1 MTDFD
6 YDLFVIGGGSG
17 GIRAS
22 RIASSM
28 GARVAIA
35 ESRYLGGTC
44 VNVGCI
50 PKKLLSYAAHYSDD
64 FEDARG
70 YGWNITDLNMS
81 WQTLLENKN
90 QEISRLN
97 NIYKR
102 ICDSNNVSVLTGTA
116 YITGPNSVL
125 INDEQITAKYL
136 LIATGGWPW
145 VPEYEGSENVITSN
159 EVFSLETL
167 PKRLLVVGGGY
178 IAVEFASI
186 FSRLGCETTL
196 SYRGGA
202 LLNGFDHEIRQFVT
216 NEIGKELTISLN
228 SNISKIVSNNNEL
241 RVIFKSGAELDVDL
255 VVSATGR
262 KPLTL
267 GLGLENV
274 GVEQS
279 ENGAVKVNSS
289 FQTSE
294 PSIYAIGD
302 VIDRVALTPVA
313 LAEGQIVARHLF
325 DGDTVRMG
333 YENIPTAVFCHPNVA
348 TVGLTEQQAMLE
360 GLNIRVFTS
369 SFKELR
375 HTLTGRDQLTM
386 IKIIVDSET
395 DKVIGLHMVGSD
407 AGELVQGFTVAMNAG
422 ATKADFDRT
431 LGIHPT
437 SAEEFVTLRE
447 SRSGI
452 ANSDMN

>member
-22 RIASSM
+22 RIASSL

-50 PKKLLSYAAHYSDD
+50 PKKLFSYAAHYSDD

-70 YGWNITDLNMS
+70 YGWNITDLNIS

-90 QEISRLN
+90 KEISRLN
-97 NIYKR
+97 NIYKG

-196 SYRGGA
+196 SYRGDA

-228 SNISKIVSNNNEL
+228 SNISKILNNNKEL
-241 RVIFKSGAELDVDL
+241 RVIFKSGSALDVDL

-431 LGIHPT
+431 IGIHPT
-437 SAEEFVTLRE
+437 SAEEFVTLRQ

>member
-22 RIASSM
+22 RIASSL

-50 PKKLLSYAAHYSDD
+50 PKKLFSYAAHYSDD

-81 WQTLLENKN
+81 WQTLVENKN
-90 QEISRLN
+90 KEINRLN
-97 NIYKR
+97 NIYKG

-196 SYRGGA
+196 SYRGDA

-228 SNISKIVSNNNEL
+228 SNISKIVNNNNEL
-241 RVIFKSGAELDVDL
+241 TVIFQSGAELDVDL

-294 PSIYAIGD
+294 PSIYAVGD

-348 TVGLTEQQAMLE
+348 TVGLTEQQAMLD

-431 LGIHPT
+431 IGIHPT

-452 ANSDMN
+452 ANLHMN

>member
-22 RIASSM
+22 RIAASM

-50 PKKLLSYAAHYSDD
+50 PKKLFSYAAHYSDD

-70 YGWNITDLNMS
+70 YGWNVSEQKIS
-81 WQTLLENKN
+81 WQNLVDNKN
-90 QEISRLN
+90 KEINRLN
-97 NIYKR
+97 NIYKV
-102 ICDSNNVSVLTGTA
+102 ICDSNDVSILNGTA
-116 YITGPNSVL
+116 YITGPNSIL

-159 EVFSLETL
+159 EVFSLERL

-186 FSRLGCETTL
+186 FSRFGCKTTI
-196 SYRGGA
+196 SYRGDS

-216 NEIGKELTISLN
+216 NEIGKELTIILN
-228 SNISKIVSNNNEL
+228 SNINKIENNNNEL
-241 RVIFKSGAELDVDL
+241 KVIFESGSKLYVDL
-255 VVSATGR
+255 VISGTGR
-262 KPLTL
+262 KPRTL

-274 GVEQS
+274 DVEQS

-325 DGDTVRMG
+325 AADSVQMA

-348 TVGLTEQQAMLE
+348 TVGLTEHEAMEE
-360 GLNIRVFTS
+360 GRNIRVFTS

-386 IKIIVDSET
+386 IKLIVDCET

-422 ATKADFDRT
+422 ATKADFDKT
-431 LGIHPT
+431 IGIHPT

-452 ANSDMN
+452 TNSRKN

>member
-22 RIASSM
+22 RIASSL

-50 PKKLLSYAAHYSDD
+50 PKKLFSYAAHYSDD

-90 QEISRLN
+90 REISRLN
-97 NIYKR
+97 NIYKG

-196 SYRGGA
+196 SYRGDA

-228 SNISKIVSNNNEL
+228 SNIIKIVNNNSEL
-241 RVIFKSGAELDVDL
+241 RVIFQSGAELDVDL

-431 LGIHPT
+431 IGIHPT
-437 SAEEFVTLRE
+437 SAEEFVTLRQ
-447 SRSGI
+447 SRSDI